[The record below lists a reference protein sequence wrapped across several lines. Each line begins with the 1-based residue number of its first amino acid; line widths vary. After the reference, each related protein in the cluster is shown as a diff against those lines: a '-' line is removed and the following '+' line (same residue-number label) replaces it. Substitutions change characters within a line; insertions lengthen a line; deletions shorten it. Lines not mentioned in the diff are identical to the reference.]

1 MQQLRAAAFARSY
14 LVVDECSWGLP
25 VAVRLLLARRHAA
38 ERGRRLDATD
48 IVQEISNLNK
58 RRQQAVVNDRAPL
71 VRYGLKLTEYCLRL
85 EAIVSALKM
94 VLPSYLSPSGGSVP
108 LFDARELKG
117 EADARPENTGRRLQE
132 VCVRVF
138 TNQPPKTKTEVVC
151 ACASRSRRTSA
162 RPSRRSAW
170 SARRPPS
177 RFRGSAPPSRRPWP
191 RTPTSASPRRTS
203 TRP

>member
-138 TNQPPKTKTEVVC
+138 TDQTPKTKTEVVC
-151 ACASRSRRTSA
+151 AC
-162 RPSRRSAW
+162 
-170 SARRPPS
+170 
-177 RFRGSAPPSRRPWP
+177 FY
-191 RTPTSASPRRTS
+191 
-203 TRP
+203 